1 MNLQP
6 GKEGKMD
13 KPQQPLYVQVAQRL
27 IEQLKA
33 GTSPWQ
39 KPWSDEGIQA
49 FSMPYNQQ
57 TGQRYKGINAMN
69 LLLSGREDPRW
80 LTFKQAEGAGFR
92 VNRNEKG
99 TLIQFVKTHELKK
112 LRDDKGVPLYDE
124 SGNALSERLP
134 LERAIVSN
142 AWVFN
147 AEQMSGLPP
156 LWEGRPAIDWNP
168 IERAEQLIAHSGAQI
183 DHKFIDRAYYHIRY
197 DVITVPDRS
206 QFSSSSGYYA
216 TLLHELAH
224 WTGHPSRLDRESLMN
239 SGIEPYAKEEMRAEI
254 ASMLIG
260 DELHIGHDPSQH
272 ASYVESWVSILEDSP
287 AEIHAASM
295 DAEKIF
301 SFLRDIELKVEKE
314 ISVEPGSQ
322 QVTPQMHS
330 QGLKYLS
337 TGDEI
342 SYKGNLYRIQ
352 GHLKQ
357 GRLRV
362 EQLPSGLQFTLSR
375 SDQLYASLLE
385 VKLGELLQN
394 SARINSKLNGSDQEV
409 LGTPKN
415 RR

>member
-1 MNLQP
+1 MNTQSR
-6 GKEGKMD
+6 KEGKMD
-13 KPQQPLYVQVAQRL
+13 KPQEPLYVQVAQRL

-33 GTSPWQ
+33 GTSVWQ
-39 KPWSDEGIQA
+39 KPWSDEGIPA

-80 LTFKQAEGAGFR
+80 LTFKQAEAAGFR

-99 TLIQFVKTHELKK
+99 TLIQYVKTHELKK
-112 LRDDKGVPLYDE
+112 LRDDKGMPLYDDN
-124 SGNALSERLP
+124 GNALSERLP
-134 LERAIVSN
+134 LQRAIVSN

-156 LWEGRPAIDWNP
+156 LSLNTPVIDWDP
-168 IERAEQLIAHSGAQI
+168 VKRAEQLIAHSGAEI

-239 SGIEPYAKEEMRAEI
+239 SGIQAYAKEELRAEI

-260 DELHIGHDPSQH
+260 DELGIGHDPSQH

-301 SFLRDIELKVEKE
+301 SFLQDIELKAQKE

-322 QVTPQMHS
+322 EVSLQS
-330 QGLKYLS
+330 SAQGLKYLS

-342 SYKGNLYRIQ
+342 AYKGNLYKIQ

-385 VKLGELLQN
+385 VKLGEMLQN
-394 SARINSKLNGSDQEV
+394 SARINLKLSGSTQEV
-409 LGTPKN
+409 NPVQKN